1 MREIKFR
8 GKRIWT
14 DEWIYGNL
22 VIDKHGRNHIVPFAY
37 FDEDGHHLSY
47 DDDTDTP
54 VFIMQESVG
63 QFTGLHD
70 KNGKEIY
77 EGDRVKVVIIWN
89 ELNRD
94 IKREFISSI
103 VFCEHRG
110 CYIFPN
116 HSNVSLDDAR
126 QDDEIISLEV
136 IGNIHENPELLEERE

>member
-70 KNGKEIY
+70 KNGREIY
-77 EGDRVKVVIIWN
+77 EGDIVTYGKDLPNTVVYKDCCFGVYLEAN
-89 ELNRD
+89 KHMLRLQ
-94 IKREFISSI
+94 
-103 VFCEHRG
+103 VFNDTNK
-110 CYIFPN
+110 Y
-116 HSNVSLDDAR
+116 
-126 QDDEIISLEV
+126 EV
-136 IGNIHENPELLEERE
+136 IGNIHEQQP

>member
-77 EGDRVKVVIIWN
+77 EGDIVKFEDVSGYKDGCASVIWHEDSCGYYLEN
-89 ELNRD
+89 
-94 IKREFISSI
+94 
-103 VFCEHRG
+103 
-110 CYIFPN
+110 
-116 HSNVSLDDAR
+116 DDDNIYDTLYDFTPSY
-126 QDDEIISLEV
+126 QMEI
-136 IGNIHENPELLEERE
+136 IGNIHENPELLEGRE